1 MYIERSSIVIK
12 EEMVTLSKKQK
23 ININVALENT
33 YCFVYTDGKKKKS
46 IEIIEMSKYLTEE
59 ELKDIQN
66 IIDKYKS
73 FLVNFNKT
81 LKLEETPRH
90 FVAVYKIEQQ
100 ISLTKIKE
108 IKEINE
114 INTKQ
119 RK

>member
-1 MYIERSSIVIK
+1 MYLERSSVVIK
-12 EEMVTLSKKQK
+12 DEIITLSKKQK

-59 ELKDIQN
+59 ELKDEQN
-66 IIDKYKS
+66 VIDKYKS

-81 LKLEETPRH
+81 LKPVEKPRH
-90 FVAVYKIEQQ
+90 FVAVYKIDQQ
-100 ISLTKIKE
+100 ILLTKIKE
-108 IKEINE
+108 IND
-114 INTKQ
+114 KQ